1 MSRPIRVLELRS
13 VRGTGGGPE
22 KTILLGAARSDPSRV
37 AVTVC
42 YVRDARDQVFAIGE
56 RARALGV
63 DYVEPVE
70 RGSFDLGIWSQLRA
84 LVASRCIDIVH
95 AHDYKTDV
103 LAWLLAKATGVVPLS
118 TAHGWTGHS
127 IRERW
132 LYYAA
137 DKYVLARFPRVIAV
151 SNEVRGELLRA
162 GAREDRVMVVLNG
175 IDTNQYRRDPARV
188 ADARRALGL
197 TSDVTAI
204 VAVGRLEPQKRFDLL
219 LRVFAV
225 LSARRPELRL
235 LIAGDGGMRQD
246 LAVWRERLGLIRTSV
261 LLGHVNDPSDVYHA
275 ADLFVQSADYEG
287 TPNAVLEA
295 MAFEVP
301 IVATDA
307 GGTREL
313 VRDQAEGLIV
323 PCGDEAALGKG
334 IESVLIDRAAARNR
348 AEKARARVETE
359 LAFDTRMRRVEAIY
373 EALADERRVSSNS
386 AKSSI
391 IG

>member
-1 MSRPIRVLELRS
+1 VSRPIRVLELRS

-42 YVRDARDQVFAIGE
+42 YVRDVHDHVFAIGE

-70 RGSFDLGIWSQLRA
+70 HGSFDPRIWSHLRA
-84 LVASRCIDIVH
+84 LVASRGIDIVH
-95 AHDYKTDV
+95 AHDYKTDI
-103 LAWLLAKATGVVPLS
+103 LTWLLARRTGVIPLS

-127 IRERW
+127 ARERW
-132 LYYAA
+132 LYYPA
-137 DKYVLARFPRVIAV
+137 DKYVLARYPRVIAV
-151 SNEVRGELLRA
+151 STDVRRELLRV
-162 GAREDRVMVVLNG
+162 GAREDRVTVVLNG
-175 IDTNQYRRDPARV
+175 IDTSTNRRDPARV
-188 ADARRALGL
+188 AAARRAFGL

-219 LRVFAV
+219 LRAFVG

-235 LIAGDGGMRQD
+235 LIAGDGGLRQD
-246 LAVWRERLGLIRTSV
+246 LAAWRERLGLVRTSV
-261 LLGHVNDPSDVYHA
+261 LLGHVSDLSDVYHA

-307 GGTREL
+307 GGTSEL
-313 VRDQAEGLIV
+313 VRDQIEGLIV
-323 PCGDEAALGKG
+323 PCGDERALAEA
-334 IESVLIDRAAARNR
+334 IESVLTDRAAARNR

-373 EALADERRVSSNS
+373 EALADGRRVSSNS

>member
-1 MSRPIRVLELRS
+1 MKRPIRVLELRS

-22 KTILLGAARSDPSRV
+22 KTILLGAARSDPARV
-37 AVTVC
+37 VVTVC
-42 YVRDARDQVFAIGE
+42 YIRDARDQVFAIGD

-70 RGSFDLGIWSQLRA
+70 RGSFDPRILAELTTLIS
-84 LVASRCIDIVH
+84 SRGIDIIH

-103 LAWLLAKATGVVPLS
+103 LTWFLARRTGTVSLS

-132 LYYAA
+132 IYYPL
-137 DKYVLARFPRVIAV
+137 DKRLLARYPRVIAV
-151 SNEVRGELLRA
+151 SSDVRSELLRC
-162 GAREDRVMVVLNG
+162 GASDDRVTVVLNG
-175 IDTNQYRRDPARV
+175 IDADRFRRDPGRRGVARQ
-188 ADARRALGL
+188 ALGL
-197 TSDVTAI
+197 SADEIAL

-219 LRVFAV
+219 LRAFAP
-225 LSARRPELRL
+225 LAGRRPELKL
-235 LIAGDGGMRQD
+235 FIAGDGGSRQW
-246 LAVWRERLGLIRTSV
+246 LEAERERLGLTGASRLV
-261 LLGHVNDPSDVYHA
+261 GHVADPSDVYQA

-313 VRDQAEGLIV
+313 IRHAEDGLIV
-323 PCGDEAALGKG
+323 PRGDEHALNAA
-334 IESVLIDRAAARNR
+334 IDSVITDRAAARYR
-348 AEKARARVETE
+348 AESARSRVETD
-359 LAFDTRMRRVEAIY
+359 LSFATRMRRVEAIY
-373 EALADERRVSSNS
+373 EALVAERS
-386 AKSSI
+386 
-391 IG
+391 

>member
-1 MSRPIRVLELRS
+1 VSRPIRVLELRS

-42 YVRDARDQVFAIGE
+42 YVRDVRDHVFAIGE

-70 RGSFDLGIWSQLRA
+70 RGSFDPRIWSQLRA
-84 LVASRCIDIVH
+84 LITSRGIDIVH
-95 AHDYKTDV
+95 AHDYKTDI
-103 LAWLLAKATGVVPLS
+103 LTWLLARRTGVIPLS

-127 IRERW
+127 VRERW
-132 LYYAA
+132 LYYPA
-137 DKYVLARFPRVIAV
+137 DKYVLARYPRVIAV
-151 SNEVRGELLRA
+151 SADVRRELLRV
-162 GAREDRVMVVLNG
+162 GAREDRVTVVLNG
-175 IDTNQYRRDPARV
+175 IDTSSYRRDPARI
-188 ADARRALGL
+188 AAARRAFGL

-219 LRVFAV
+219 LRAFAG

-235 LIAGDGGMRQD
+235 LIAGDGGLRQE
-246 LAVWRERLGLIRTSV
+246 LAVGRERLGLVRTSV

-313 VRDQAEGLIV
+313 VRDQIEGLIV
-323 PCGDEAALGKG
+323 PCDDERALAEA
-334 IESVLIDRAAARNR
+334 IESVLTDRAAARNR

-373 EALADERRVSSNS
+373 EALAERRRVSSNS
-386 AKSSI
+386 AKSST